1 MSYYDDVVDEV
12 EIFMDPSPRRDV
24 PSNML
29 FDFETQ
35 ESEVPYY
42 QQVYLF
48 EYILG

>member
-42 QQVYLF
+42 QQVYFF